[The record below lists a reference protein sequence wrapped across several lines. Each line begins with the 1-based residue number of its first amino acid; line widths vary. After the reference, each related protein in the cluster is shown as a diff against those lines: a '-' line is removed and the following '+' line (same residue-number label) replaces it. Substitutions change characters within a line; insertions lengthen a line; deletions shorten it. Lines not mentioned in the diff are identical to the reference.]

1 MTARIVRPVRV
12 VAVVLHY
19 DAPDDTLS
27 CVAALR
33 RSTMLDLA
41 IVVVDNGPQDDRSR
55 DLADRLGPQVT
66 TIATG
71 SNLGYAAGNNV
82 GIRTALERRP
92 EFVWVLNPDTEVAPT
107 TLTSLLDTAGSHGD
121 AGILGPR
128 LVLGDGRIAS
138 DGGIVDAARHGA
150 TSNRNAGRLAAD
162 TAAAGPRDVDY
173 VSGAAL
179 LLRRSMLESVG
190 LLPED
195 YFLYFE
201 ETDYCRAVQAA
212 GWRTLVDDRVSIVH
226 RKRSSGLLP
235 TPYYLYYMTRNR
247 MLFAS
252 RHFDADPALVL
263 ADFETAFLTP
273 WRSNVEQHAPGW
285 LPQFDE
291 IVSWALQDARSG
303 VTGRQPRVELVPVPV
318 PDEPRG

>member
-1 MTARIVRPVRV
+1 
-12 VAVVLHY
+12 
-19 DAPDDTLS
+19 
-27 CVAALR
+27 
-33 RSTMLDLA
+33 
-41 IVVVDNGPQDDRSR
+41 
-55 DLADRLGPQVT
+55 
-66 TIATG
+66 
-71 SNLGYAAGNNV
+71 
-82 GIRTALERRP
+82 
-92 EFVWVLNPDTEVAPT
+92 
-107 TLTSLLDTAGSHGD
+107 
-121 AGILGPR
+121 
-128 LVLGDGRIAS
+128 
-138 DGGIVDAARHGA
+138 
-150 TSNRNAGRLAAD
+150 
-162 TAAAGPRDVDY
+162 
-173 VSGAAL
+173 
-179 LLRRSMLESVG
+179 MLEAVG

-201 ETDYCRAVQAA
+201 ETDYCREVRAA

-263 ADFETAFLTP
+263 ADFERAFLTP
-273 WRSNVEQHAPGW
+273 WRSKVEQHAPGW

-291 IVSWALQDARSG
+291 LVSWALHDARSG